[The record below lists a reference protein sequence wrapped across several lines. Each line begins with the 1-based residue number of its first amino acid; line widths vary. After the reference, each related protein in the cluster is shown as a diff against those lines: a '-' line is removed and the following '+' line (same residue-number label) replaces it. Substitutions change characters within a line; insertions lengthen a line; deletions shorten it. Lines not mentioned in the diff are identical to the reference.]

1 MLTVVNREPLV
12 SLLTLLKGKKNVY
25 VGVGE
30 EKDPSGTSR
39 VFSNFLYSMNFEKSK
54 SILVDKANLLLKSVD
69 PKGDWRSDSPL

>member
-25 VGVGE
+25 VGE

-54 SILVDKANLLLKSVD
+54 SILVDKTNLLLKSVD
-69 PKGDWRSDSPL
+69 PKGDWRSDSAL